1 MNKIF
6 NELQKFEQ
14 ETDSMDEK
22 DILKRIGELDKKYST
37 DLYYQ
42 QNINGFL
49 SNIGTDKKS
58 EIILKSVIKRL
69 QSAIKEL
76 NSILRKAIEKKPSE
90 CPEYNIFIMYSKY
103 HYDLA
108 NTISSKADVIY
119 GINPKI
125 EDLIEGNEYYE
136 QRTIFNNI
144 NPEVEYLQLYL
155 LAQTN
160 TANLL
165 EKFGRNYEAI
175 LAYDKA
181 IAVENNFGMALG
193 NKAIAL
199 IYYFQL
205 SLQKNMALLN
215 EAQTLLNHALQDEYL
230 EEIGGTNVRTAF
242 QEQIKLIDEL
252 YFKCDC
258 ESIKGIFPNTVDD
271 YEKFVMSNNL
281 YLNYDFGYYYN
292 KSSIT
297 DNFCLTSTESIEEIE
312 TTHFDKNPHTS
323 KRIYFCSQIFNQ
335 ILEDFAT
342 ARYNF
347 YQSLKSDYN
356 SVDIKT
362 NYISTFDNTK
372 HSIKYGNLKNIFASL
387 TNILDK
393 VAHVLL
399 IYYKI
404 EDYAPNDSKIYFK
417 DLLNP
422 SFKNKVIDFQ
432 NRHLLAL
439 CSLAKDFS
447 DEKYPY
453 YKYKKLRNR
462 ITHSFVNINIG
473 SDHKQYNDG
482 DFEIEES
489 TLIENTGEM
498 FTIVKA
504 AILYLTLATHE
515 TSGEL
520 KDSYIH
526 KEIIFE
532 K

>member
-37 DLYYQ
+37 DLDYQ

-49 SNIGTDKKS
+49 SNIGADKKS
-58 EIILKSVIKRL
+58 VIILTCAIKRL

-76 NSILRKAIEKKPSE
+76 NSIEEKPSE
-90 CPEYNIFIMYSKY
+90 YPEYNISVMHSKY

-108 NTISSKADVIY
+108 NTISSKADVRY

-125 EDLIEGNEYYE
+125 EDLIEGKEYYE

-144 NPEVEYLQLYL
+144 NPEVAYLQLYL
-155 LAQTN
+155 SAQTN

-181 IAVENNFGMALG
+181 IAVEKDFGMALG

-205 SLQKNMALLN
+205 SLQKNMVLLN
-215 EAQTLLNHALQDEYL
+215 EARILLNHALQDKDL
-230 EEIGGTNVRTAF
+230 EEIGGIAIKTVF
-242 QEQIKLIDEL
+242 QDQIKLIDNN

-258 ESIKGIFPNTVDD
+258 EPIKGIFPSTIDD

-281 YLNYDFGYYYN
+281 YLNYDFGYYYD
-292 KSSIT
+292 KSSLT

-312 TTHFDKNPHTS
+312 KTHLDKNKHTS

-342 ARYNF
+342 ARCNF
-347 YQSLKSDYN
+347 YQSLKLDY
-356 SVDIKT
+356 SSIDINT

-399 IYYKI
+399 IYYEI
-404 EDYAPNDSKIYFK
+404 EDYDPNDSKIYFAN
-417 DLLNP
+417 LLAEP
-422 SFKNKVIDFQ
+422 FKNVVIDSK

-439 CSLAKDFS
+439 CSLANDFN
-447 DEKYPY
+447 DKKYPY

-473 SDHKQYNDG
+473 SDYKQYNDG
-482 DFEIEES
+482 NFEIEES
-489 TLIENTGEM
+489 TLIENAGEM
-498 FTIVKA
+498 FQIVKA
-504 AILYLTLATHE
+504 SILYLTLATHE
-515 TSGEL
+515 TSSKFNG
-520 KDSYIH
+520 SYVH
-526 KEIIFE
+526 REIIFE